1 MRITMMR
8 VWIGVSLLVT
18 SAAVAAQQAPPPPST
33 QGLPALTPIATP
45 ALPELPADRPAR
57 LLAAQQLAM
66 TAYPELRTRGLQLRV
81 ETTETGSTVTI
92 GFAER
97 DRADVLGASRPRA
110 AQLVV
115 EATFDGDDHLSAA
128 VLRGRL
134 AKTAERR
141 RIRALTSGIAQALD
155 AEGAL
160 FGPTRREALLQRL
173 DLGRFE
179 RVLGRL
185 TASGATFQQGST
197 EDGLFWDVQTTT
209 AAGEPVTLGFEPYA
223 GRLVR
228 VVKGGAQ

>member
-1 MRITMMR
+1 
-8 VWIGVSLLVT
+8 
-18 SAAVAAQQAPPPPST
+18 
-33 QGLPALTPIATP
+33 
-45 ALPELPADRPAR
+45 
-57 LLAAQQLAM
+57 M

-81 ETTETGSTVTI
+81 ETTESGSTVTF

-115 EATFDGDDHLSAA
+115 EATFDGDDRISAA

-141 RIRALTSGIAQALD
+141 RIRALTSDIAQALD

-160 FGPTRREALLQRL
+160 FGPTRREALLQRVN
-173 DLGRFE
+173 LGAFE

-185 TASGATFQQGST
+185 TVASAAFQQGTSD
-197 EDGLFWDVQTTT
+197 DGLYWELATTT
-209 AAGEPVTLGFEPYA
+209 ASGEPVTLGFEPYA

-228 VVKGGAQ
+228 VVKGGAK